1 MRLIADNPQ
10 YRRRVYDCTSHI
22 YKIIPN
28 GTTKRFTLE
37 ELYDNAEH
45 LNTVLG
51 FYYFK
56 KVYVRDEYI
65 HMEMTKLK
73 PCEYSHYELQD
84 ILDMLKIYLDINISI
99 FPLCNTDIQNDNL
112 MLWQDTP
119 VPIDWDDALQGHKH
133 TAFYVVAELYKECVK
148 IQQKWDLDYY
158 VFMRDYIKGTPL
170 QITEEQWRWI
180 THNAKGHVGFSYDYE
195 PVKNWAEVVDKSKKV

>member
-1 MRLIADNPQ
+1 MI
-10 YRRRVYDCTSHI
+10 VSHI

-65 HMEMTKLK
+65 PHGNDKTKA
-73 PCEYSHYELQD
+73 CEYSHYELQD
-84 ILDMLKIYLDINISI
+84 ILDMLKIYLDTTYQIS
-99 FPLCNTDIQNDNL
+99 L
-112 MLWQDTP
+112 
-119 VPIDWDDALQGHKH
+119 V
-133 TAFYVVAELYKECVK
+133 
-148 IQQKWDLDYY
+148 
-158 VFMRDYIKGTPL
+158 
-170 QITEEQWRWI
+170 
-180 THNAKGHVGFSYDYE
+180 
-195 PVKNWAEVVDKSKKV
+195 